1 MVTMALRPYVQGQ
14 VYKEG
19 WNLNAWLGL
28 SLGGMIALQ
37 VCSSWSLAC
46 RMLLAMASAAAD
58 LFLVWGVTSVVRD
71 AARRRRRRR

>member
-37 VCSSWSLAC
+37 QQLE
-46 RMLLAMASAAAD
+46 L
-58 LFLVWGVTSVVRD
+58 SVLD
-71 AARRRRRRR
+71 AAGNG